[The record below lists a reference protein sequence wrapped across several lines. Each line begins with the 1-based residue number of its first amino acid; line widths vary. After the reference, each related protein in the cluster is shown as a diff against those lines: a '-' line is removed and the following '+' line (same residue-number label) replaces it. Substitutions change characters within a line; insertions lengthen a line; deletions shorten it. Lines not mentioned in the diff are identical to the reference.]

1 VLLEQVLELL
11 DVHVGGHL
19 LLLGFFLD
27 FPAPVR
33 PRGLSTRFS
42 TSQTKDNIWCRILFV
57 FSAGNGKP
65 DKSDIVRN
73 EEDNAF
79 HLSRRS
85 THGQERK
92 THTAEENLRGNHCFG
107 SLELSG
113 MHTSEGHADKLTVAL
128 YHFCTVTRISLAV
141 VCSRNTVVT
150 RVCSRRPP

>member
-1 VLLEQVLELL
+1 MGSNGVDVKEGPYIQDPPHVLLEQVLELL

-33 PRGLSTRFS
+33 PRGLSEDTRPVRLS
-42 TSQTKDNIWCRILFV
+42 EPKDSIWCRIFTRFLL
-57 FSAGNGKP
+57 ANGKP
-65 DKSDIVRN
+65 DNSEIVCN
-73 EEDNAF
+73 PKDNAF

-92 THTAEENLRGNHCFG
+92 THTAEENLRGNHCFE

-113 MHTSEGHADKLTVAL
+113 MQTSKGHADKPTVAR
-128 YHFCTVTRISLAV
+128 FSNSLL
-141 VCSRNTVVT
+141 
-150 RVCSRRPP
+150 P